1 MGKVQEIMNTA
12 LAFCKEYFTIAM
24 DFCKEYYDK
33 AVEYFTANPTHLYIA
48 GGVAG
53 ALLLLIIILAIAGRK
68 KRKAKKAAKKAKK
81 LAKKAAKKAKKA
93 KTVATEETVEVKPVE
108 TKATPVAQ
116 PAAAKKVEEK
126 PAPAPV
132 VAPVEKKVEEKPATV
147 ETPIVKKEAPVVEAP
162 AVKEEK
168 SAAPK
173 KAKVE
178 VKAKEEPTPAPVIEP
193 VAEPTPIVEEMAT
206 TETKPVSLHDE
217 FKDANTD
224 LNFYEEDGVDQEAR
238 YKGKWVICRLITE
251 DNAEEEM
258 FFFELHASNG
268 ERLLTSEEYTTY
280 NGAIRGIQTHK
291 NNIAKGNFRITISKR
306 GEFIFKLLNGKN
318 MLLCMGEGYPTKA
331 RCESAIASAKRFA
344 ETAIIDENIQDQVV
358 KVPMEE
364 EKDTP
369 VELPKNGTTGK
380 WVINCTEISD
390 GEKVYNFELFA
401 NNNERLLCSEEY
413 TTHIGAVNGIE
424 THKNNIAKG
433 NFRIVLTKRGDYIY
447 KLLNSNGQLLCLG
460 EHYKTKRLCQ
470 NAVESVKRFAAVSPV
485 LINAKDN

>member
-12 LAFCKEYFTIAM
+12 LAFCKEYFAIAM
-24 DFCKEYYDK
+24 DFCKEYYAK

-93 KTVATEETVEVKPVE
+93 KTVATEEKVEEKPVETKVEETKVEE
-108 TKATPVAQ
+108 TKATPVVEPVAE
-116 PAAAKKVEEK
+116 KKVEQT
-126 PAPAPV
+126 PAPV
-132 VAPVEKKVEEKPATV
+132 VETPTVQEEK
-147 ETPIVKKEAPVVEAP
+147 P

-168 SAAPK
+168 PVAPK
-173 KAKVE
+173 KAKAE
-178 VKAKEEPTPAPVIEP
+178 VKAKKEPAPVVEAVAEPTPAPV
-193 VAEPTPIVEEMAT
+193 VEEVAA
-206 TETKPVSLHDE
+206 TETKPASLHDE
-217 FKDANTD
+217 FKDANTE
-224 LNFYEEDGVDQEAR
+224 LSFYEEDGVDQEAR
-238 YKGKWVICRLITE
+238 YKGKWVVCRLITE
-251 DNAEEEM
+251 DNAEEET

-280 NGAIRGIQTHK
+280 NGAVRGIQTHK
-291 NNIAKGNFRITISKR
+291 TNIAKGNFRITISKR
-306 GEFIFKLLNGKN
+306 GEYIFKLLNGKN

-331 RCESAIASAKRFA
+331 RCESAIASTKRFA
-344 ETAIIDENIQDQVV
+344 ETAVIDENIQDQVV
-358 KVPMEE
+358 KVPAEDD
-364 EKDTP
+364 KSTP
-369 VELPKNGTTGK
+369 VELPKNGTIGK